1 VKLNDGNLI
10 SLMDMLVGNGA
21 KDPAGILAQM
31 EAHDDD
37 FNVTGITD
45 GEASTVGLREAVNEP
60 MMSLMGAMMSDLRS
74 TDPNDGRKRL
84 NPGTAATAIRN
95 RDAVFNRAMSAKMRG
110 VPPENPFVD
119 ASGMLVM
126 KRRTKGEPA
135 PHNEKAI
142 KEKIASYFDEI
153 DGN

>member
-1 VKLNDGNLI
+1 
-10 SLMDMLVGNGA
+10 MDMLVGNGA

-31 EAHDDD
+31 EAHDDE
-37 FNVTGITD
+37 FNVTGITPE
-45 GEASTVGLREAVNEP
+45 EADKVGLREAVNEP

-74 TDPNDGRKRL
+74 SDPNDGRTRL
-84 NPGTAATAIRN
+84 NPDTAKSAIRN
-95 RDAVFNRAMSAKMRG
+95 RDAVFQRAMSAKMNG
-110 VPPENPFVD
+110 VQPENPFVD

-126 KRRTKGEPA
+126 KRRGKGDAA

-142 KEKIASYFDEI
+142 KEKIAEYLDEI